1 MNGSIMDLLLGAI
14 QGNQDQTQVPYRP
27 QSEVDPNVDPLTYNI
42 MHQPVSY
49 ANDDTPDTQEIIV
62 ARNVGDRGQATLDKY
77 LNTLDTAMLNQFGNK
92 GGISNPMPEPVE
104 GVDTDLQLAQGFDF
118 RNRAAQK
125 FFPKRYPRRE
135 EE

>member
-1 MNGSIMDLLLGAI
+1 MASIMDLISSLFKREDG
-14 QGNQDQTQVPYRP
+14 GDVVPI
-27 QSEVDPNVDPLTYNI
+27 DPLTYNI

-49 ANDDTPDTQEIIV
+49 ANDDGDTQDITT
-62 ARNVGDRGQATLDKY
+62 ARRVGDRGQEVLDKY
-77 LNTLDTAMLNQFGNK
+77 LNPLDTAMLNQFGNK

>member
-1 MNGSIMDLLLGAI
+1 MASIMDLISSLFKKGDS
-14 QGNQDQTQVPYRP
+14 GEPVPI
-27 QSEVDPNVDPLTYNI
+27 DPLTYNI

-49 ANDDTPDTQEIIV
+49 ANDDGDTQDITT
-62 ARNVGDRGQATLDKY
+62 ARRVGDRGQEVLDKY
-77 LNTLDTAMLNQFGNK
+77 LNPLDTAMLNQFGNK

-125 FFPKRYPRRE
+125 FFPKRYPRRVE
-135 EE
+135 E

>member
-1 MNGSIMDLLLGAI
+1 MASIMDLISSLFKREDG
-14 QGNQDQTQVPYRP
+14 GDVVPI
-27 QSEVDPNVDPLTYNI
+27 DPLTYNI

-49 ANDDTPDTQEIIV
+49 ANDDGDTQDITT
-62 ARNVGDRGQATLDKY
+62 ARRVGDRGQEVLDKY

-125 FFPKRYPRRE
+125 FFPKRYPRRVE
-135 EE
+135 E

>member
-1 MNGSIMDLLLGAI
+1 MASIMDLISSLFKREDG
-14 QGNQDQTQVPYRP
+14 GDVVPI
-27 QSEVDPNVDPLTYNI
+27 DPLTYNI

-49 ANDDTPDTQEIIV
+49 ANDDGDTQDITT
-62 ARNVGDRGQATLDKY
+62 ARRVGDRGQEVLDKY